1 MAASSGALE
10 VRGLSF
16 AYRTKDGTFPVLKD
30 LSFKVS
36 EGRVFGLLGPNGSG
50 KTTTFHIISTFLGAP
65 PGKVFIFGRDVAAEP
80 ALVRRDIGI
89 VFQLPSLDRHLTVE
103 ENLKHQGHLYGL
115 SGGELAG
122 RIDENLARMGLTERR
137 EDRTGLLSGGLKRRA
152 ELAKGLLHRPR
163 LLILDEPSTG
173 LDPGARIDLWD
184 TLADLKKNGTTIV
197 LTTHWM
203 EEAEK
208 CDRLAILN
216 EGRVVAEGSPDEL
229 KSSIGGDVVSMESA
243 DPEALVSGIKEKFAL
258 EADNVDGIVRI
269 EKEGAHTLIPKL
281 AEAFPGA
288 IRSMTL
294 GKPTLE
300 DVFIRETGRSFR
312 RGAEA

>member
-1 MAASSGALE
+1 MAASCGALE

-16 AYRTKDGTFPVLKD
+16 AYRTKDGAFPVLKD
-30 LSFKVS
+30 LSFKVL
-36 EGRVFGLLGPNGSG
+36 EGRIFGLLGPNGSG
-50 KTTTFHIISTFLGAP
+50 KTTTFHIISTFLCVP

-137 EDRTGLLSGGLKRRA
+137 EDKTGLLSGGLKRRA

-184 TLADLKKNGTTIV
+184 TLADLKKSGTTII

-229 KSSIGGDVVSMESA
+229 KASIGGDVVSMESA

-258 EADNVDGIVRI
+258 EANNVDGIVRI

-281 AEAFPGA
+281 AEAFPGS

-300 DVFIRETGRSFR
+300 DVFIRETGHSFR
-312 RGAEA
+312 RGAE